1 MKYLLLTT
9 ALAMGF
15 PAFAENKIILEC
27 EVIRAKNSNYYVKA
41 DPDCVFQGVSSG
53 GGSSLDGI
61 LAQLPDD
68 DDGPTDPPDEPEE
81 PTDPEEPP
89 VDPEDPVDPPVDPE
103 DPPVDPEDPV
113 DPPTDP
119 EPPEDDG
126 NNGHGNDPG
135 GVDPSN
141 PGQGNGGPNGD
152 GPFNGASW

>member
-15 PAFAENKIILEC
+15 PAFAETKIILEC
-27 EVIRAKNSNYYVKA
+27 EVIPVKDSNYYVKA
-41 DPDCVFQGVSSG
+41 DPDCDFA
-53 GGSSLDGI
+53 GGSNGGKRINLGVFA
-61 LAQLPDD
+61 LLPDD
-68 DDGPTDPPDEPEE
+68 DVPTEPEE
-81 PTDPEEPP
+81 PVDPEEPPVDPEEPP
-89 VDPEDPVDPPVDPE
+89 VDPEDPV

-152 GPFNGASW
+152 GPFNGAIW